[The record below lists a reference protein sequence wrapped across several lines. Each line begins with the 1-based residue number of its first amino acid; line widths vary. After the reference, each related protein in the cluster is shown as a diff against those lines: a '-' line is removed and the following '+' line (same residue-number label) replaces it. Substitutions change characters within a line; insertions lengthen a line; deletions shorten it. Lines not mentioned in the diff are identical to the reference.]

1 MRTVKITK
9 AQDIYEDLITL
20 DKLKIIAPIDSISI
34 TDYSYF
40 KTEITNDEIRSYS
53 YTQQSPFLLYVEQDI
68 EEQEI
73 VIEFTG
79 KILMEDY
86 PRLISRDTIK
96 QCFGKIHR
104 MGFCNIDFDRVWG
117 EGQVCKIDVSKDVA
131 VENCQ
136 ELSEYLRTHLSNN
149 RKYQSRI
156 ISGNLIIEKN
166 VTTKGLKRRLTIY
179 DKWKELQ
186 RSENKEFLSYLNNAE
201 QVIEHFKGKTR
212 FELNLNSMEA
222 IRKSLNIKDTRLSE
236 VLNSEANPICDFI
249 DAAICEDCLSSVC
262 NSLKE
267 RKNLAFLRDCDM
279 DIVKVETELRNYASS
294 SSHISQLI
302 KPYRKLLDKI
312 NVAPHKNRKESLR
325 KFLLEVIV
333 IVILFPMGS

>member
-1 MRTVKITK
+1 M
-9 AQDIYEDLITL
+9 ITL

-40 KTEITNDEIRSYS
+40 KTEIANDEIRSYS
-53 YTQQSPFLLYVEQDI
+53 YTQQSPFLLYIEQDV
-68 EEQEI
+68 EEQET

-79 KILMEDY
+79 KILMEYY

-96 QCFGKIHR
+96 QCFSRIHQ
-104 MGFCNIDFDRVWG
+104 MGFCNIDFDRVWS
-117 EGQVCKIDVSKDVA
+117 EGQVCKIDVSKDVVA
-131 VENCQ
+131 EDCH

-149 RKYQSRI
+149 RRYQSRI
-156 ISGNLIIEKN
+156 ISDNLIIEKN
-166 VTTKGLKRRLTIY
+166 VTTKVLKRRLTVY

-186 RSENKEFLSYLNNAE
+186 RSENKAFISHLNNAE
-201 QVIEHFKGKTR
+201 QVIDHFKGKVR

-222 IRKSLNIKDTRLSE
+222 IRKCLNIKDTHLSE
-236 VLNSEANPICDFI
+236 VLISEANPIFDFI
-249 DAAICEDCLSSVC
+249 DAAICEDCVSSVC

-279 DIVKVETELRNYASS
+279 DMVKVEAELRNYASS

-312 NVAPHKNRKESLR
+312 NGTSHENRKESLR
-325 KFLLEVIV
+325 KLLLEVIV
-333 IVILFPMGS
+333 IVILFPMVS